1 MFKQLGY
8 CSCTRT
14 RNQEITWPLA
24 KLRHTNFSYIYIYLW
39 TAFNTKFL
47 CFHCIY
53 YFSMVLL
60 VERFGRAFRFPS
72 RLDHHPSH
80 DRDEQVLLASSLRAF
95 RSEVSK
101 LLTQILAGSEFLSL
115 AWYQKCFEAIPL
127 IHRAFAA
134 LVLDIDHPMLK
145 WDAVAADD
153 YLNYSL
159 DVLDLLNKVSFSLT
173 QFGQARLS
181 LAHGLNLFQN
191 SKSSSSSSS
200 SSAAAESK
208 YFVPVCP
215 KQIGK
220 DLKLHGS
227 RGIEENSGSG
237 KDSVIREALLIVK
250 STGILLLGFVIS
262 GLYSD
267 GNLYSSV
274 IRRNSAGGFADP
286 SVTNLDSILSKQ
298 ISDNGG
304 CMVKEVREVNS
315 AVAALTRTRHGCR
328 DAAKDLST
336 KLDVLES
343 LLKNLGKQTDNI
355 FSEVLA
361 ARNKLLDTV
370 RQKHKN

>member
-1 MFKQLGY
+1 
-8 CSCTRT
+8 
-14 RNQEITWPLA
+14 
-24 KLRHTNFSYIYIYLW
+24 
-39 TAFNTKFL
+39 
-47 CFHCIY
+47 
-53 YFSMVLL
+53 MVLL
-60 VERFGRAFRFPS
+60 VEKFGRAFRFPS

-80 DRDEQVLLASSLRAF
+80 DHDRDEQALLASSLRAF

-101 LLTQILAGSEFLSL
+101 LLAQILSGSEFLSL
-115 AWYQKCFEAIPL
+115 AWYHKCFEAIPL

-145 WDAVAADD
+145 WDAVVADD

-200 SSAAAESK
+200 SAAVAAAAESK
-208 YFVPVCP
+208 YLVPVCP
-215 KQIGK
+215 KHIGN
-220 DLKLHGS
+220 DLKLHAS
-227 RGIEENSGSG
+227 KGIEENSGSG

-267 GNLYSSV
+267 GNLYASV

-286 SVTNLDSILSKQ
+286 SVTNLDSILSRQ

-315 AVAALTRTRHGCR
+315 AVAALTRTSHGCCR

-370 RQKHKN
+370 RQKHKKN